1 MVVMVVQFRQVVKG
15 DTSIS
20 YMVEDD
26 TGRMEAVH
34 YHDERTIPAM
44 KNTFVKI
51 VGVLK
56 TGREQ
61 NMVTVY
67 RLSAITDMDEVTAH
81 QLELVVTPLR
91 IMRQQKMAAGIAHAS
106 LAGMPSVSSRVN
118 MTGHAG
124 DVRHQPQHG
133 YGHQS
138 QSWFTQTF
146 SQPAKPAAVCVLR
159 SIKSSSKDVGIS
171 RQDLQTIHRMDMKAT
186 MVDEMLEYLAM
197 EGHIYNTLDQHHF
210 KSTDA

>member
-1 MVVMVVQFRQVVKG
+1 MNEGERMEGGKRSQTKNVMPVSARMILQHHEEEGPFQVCGVEVGMVAMAVQVRQVVKG

-20 YMVEDD
+20 YTVEDD

-56 TGREQ
+56 TGREK

-67 RLSAITDMDEVTAH
+67 RLSTITDMDEVTAH

-106 LAGMPSVSSRVN
+106 LAGMPSVDMAISPR
-118 MTGHAG
+118 AG
-124 DVRHQPQHG
+124 SLSQALSCFGPQVYQVLLQG
-133 YGHQS
+133 RGHQ
-138 QSWFTQTF
+138 QAR
-146 SQPAKPAAVCVLR
+146 PADYP
-159 SIKSSSKDVGIS
+159 
-171 RQDLQTIHRMDMKAT
+171 QDGH
-186 MVDEMLEYLAM
+186 
-197 EGHIYNTLDQHHF
+197 EGYHGG
-210 KSTDA
+210 

>member
-1 MVVMVVQFRQVVKG
+1 MNILVIPGIFYEYDPRDSLICPLSDQILFAMFSYSTSTQAWPLSPQQEQLSMNEGERMEGGKRSQTKNVMPVSARMILQHHEEEGPFQVCGVEVGMVAMAVQVRQVVKG

-20 YMVEDD
+20 YTVEDD

-67 RLSAITDMDEVTAH
+67 RLSTITDGRWHRLCKLHRDAWFPQDEHDSTC
-81 QLELVVTPLR
+81 R
-91 IMRQQKMAAGIAHAS
+91 GW
-106 LAGMPSVSSRVN
+106 SSR
-118 MTGHAG
+118 
-124 DVRHQPQHG
+124 
-133 YGHQS
+133 
-138 QSWFTQTF
+138 
-146 SQPAKPAAVCVLR
+146 
-159 SIKSSSKDVGIS
+159 
-171 RQDLQTIHRMDMKAT
+171 
-186 MVDEMLEYLAM
+186 
-197 EGHIYNTLDQHHF
+197 
-210 KSTDA
+210 